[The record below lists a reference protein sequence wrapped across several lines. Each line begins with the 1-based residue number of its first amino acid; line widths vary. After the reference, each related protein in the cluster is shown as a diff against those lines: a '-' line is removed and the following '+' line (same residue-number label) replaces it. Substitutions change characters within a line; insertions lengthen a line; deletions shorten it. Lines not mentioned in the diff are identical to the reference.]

1 MKKTV
6 KNAPKKERQEVP
18 YVAKKSVPKKVAEKK
33 EEGKIEITVFKQ
45 RVSETKRE
53 MTVDLSVK
61 GMSEFEVIE
70 CLAIVGQ
77 RLIANSLG
85 EISENGKKPK
95 VAKKVT
101 KK

>member
-6 KNAPKKERQEVP
+6 KNAPKKV
-18 YVAKKSVPKKVAEKK
+18 VPKKVAEKK

-53 MTVDLSVK
+53 MIVDLSVK

-95 VAKKVT
+95 KVAKKVT

>member
-6 KNAPKKERQEVP
+6 KNAPKK
-18 YVAKKSVPKKVAEKK
+18 VAKKVPKKVTEKK
-33 EEGKIEITVFKQ
+33 EEVGKIEITVLKQ

-61 GMSEFEVIE
+61 GMSEIEVIE
-70 CLAIVGQ
+70 CLAIIGQ
-77 RLIANSLG
+77 RLITNSL
-85 EISENGKKPK
+85 EKISENGKKPK
-95 VAKKVT
+95 KVAKKVT

>member
-6 KNAPKKERQEVP
+6 KNAPKK
-18 YVAKKSVPKKVAEKK
+18 VAKKVPKKVTEKK
-33 EEGKIEITVFKQ
+33 EEVGKIEITVLKQ

-61 GMSEFEVIE
+61 GMSEIEVIE
-70 CLAIVGQ
+70 CLAIIGQ
-77 RLIANSLG
+77 RLITNSL
-85 EISENGKKPK
+85 EKISENGKKTKK